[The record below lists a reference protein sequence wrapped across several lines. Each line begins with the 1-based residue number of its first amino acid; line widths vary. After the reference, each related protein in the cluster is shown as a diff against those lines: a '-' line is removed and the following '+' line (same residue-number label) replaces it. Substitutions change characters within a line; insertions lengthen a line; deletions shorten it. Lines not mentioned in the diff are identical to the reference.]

1 MTSIYNDKRTIMHV
15 NTRNNGAINDLP
27 DDCAVEVS
35 SVITKNGP
43 LPLNVAPF
51 PTDTL
56 RLIQLMKEFETLT
69 VEAAVTG
76 NLVAAKRGL
85 ILNPIV
91 NTGSV
96 LDEALLETVRENR
109 DYMPQFHHLLDK

>member
-1 MTSIYNDKRTIMHV
+1 MCYLKIYKHMIRV
-15 NTRNNGAINDLP
+15 NEVFVECMSSMITR
-27 DDCAVEVS
+27 
-35 SVITKNGP
+35 NGP

-76 NLVAAKRGL
+76 NLVAAKRAL

-91 NTGSV
+91 NTGTV
-96 LDEALLETVRENR
+96 LDEALKETVKENL
-109 DYMPQFHHLLDK
+109 DYMPQFSWMFETL